1 MSYKSQTVSAIVITH
16 NDAATLE
23 NTLYTLHWVDELVI
37 LDRGST
43 DNTLSIARTF
53 TDKVFFHP
61 SDNLTIL
68 RRDALALGKSDWLFL
83 IEPNEWIEEMLKH
96 EIDGIMLNAQPNVT
110 GYTLSRKLK
119 FQNEWVDVISDVE
132 PSRVLR
138 IVRKGRWKVSDNWHA
153 TVSVDGDVRNLDRPL
168 GYAPYR
174 TVEELFDNVNQRST
188 LAAYKHLEEYGFSSA
203 PQGTLNVWWKTK
215 MAAFKA
221 LVFKGCMSKGFLGF
235 TMAMAYTLETFLRL
249 AKIRMLMTRKA

>member
-1 MSYKSQTVSAIVITH
+1 MTYKSQTVSAIVITF

-43 DNTLSIARTF
+43 DGTLKIARTF

-83 IEPNEWIEEMLKH
+83 IEPNEWVEEMLKH
-96 EIDGIMLNAQPNVT
+96 EIDGLMLNMQPNVNGFT
-110 GYTLSRKLK
+110 VPRKLK
-119 FQNEWVDVISDVE
+119 FQNEWTNLVSDVE
-132 PSRVLR
+132 PPRILR
-138 IVRKGRWKVSDNWHA
+138 LVRKGRWKVSDDWHA
-153 TVSVDGDVRNLDRPL
+153 TLSVEGEVRQLDRPL

-174 TVEELFDNVNQRST
+174 TVEELFASVNQRST
-188 LAAYKHLEEYGFSSA
+188 LAAYRYLEKHGFASA
-203 PQGTLNVWWKTK
+203 PQGAWGVWWQTK
-215 MAAFKA
+215 LAAFKS
-221 LVFKGCMSKGFLGF
+221 LFLKGCISKGYLGF

>member
-1 MSYKSQTVSAIVITH
+1 MTYKSQTVSAIVITY
-16 NDAATLE
+16 NNAATLE

-43 DNTLSIARTF
+43 DGTLNIARTF

-61 SDNLTIL
+61 TDNLTIL

-83 IEPNEWIEEMLKH
+83 IEPNEWVEEMLKH
-96 EIDGIMLNAQPNVT
+96 EIDGIMLNMQPNVNGFT
-110 GYTLSRKLK
+110 VPRKLK
-119 FQNEWVDVISDVE
+119 FQNEWVDLISDAE
-132 PSRVLR
+132 PPRVLR
-138 IVRKGRWKVSDNWHA
+138 LVRKGRCKVSDDWHA
-153 TVSVDGDVRNLDRPL
+153 SLSVEGEVRHLDRPL

-174 TVEELFDNVNQRST
+174 TVEELFASVNQRST
-188 LAAYKHLEEYGFSSA
+188 LAAYQHLEKHGFAST
-203 PQGTLNVWWKTK
+203 PQGTWSVWWQTK
-215 MAAFKA
+215 LAAFKS
-221 LVFKGCMSKGFLGF
+221 LFLKGCITKGYLGF

>member
-1 MSYKSQTVSAIVITH
+1 MAYKSQTVSAIVITH

-23 NTLYTLHWVDELVI
+23 NTLYTLHWVDELIV

-43 DNTLSIARTF
+43 DNTLNIARTF

-83 IEPNEWIEEMLKH
+83 IEPYEWVEEMLKH
-96 EIDGIMLNAQPNVT
+96 EIDGVMLNMQPNVNGFT
-110 GYTLSRKLK
+110 ISRKLK

-132 PSRVLR
+132 PPRALR
-138 IVRKGRWKVSDNWHA
+138 LVRKGRWKVSDNWQA
-153 TVSVDGDVRNLDRPL
+153 TLSVDGDIKNLDRPL

-174 TVEELFDNVNQRST
+174 TVEGLFTDVNQRST
-188 LAAYKHLEEYGFSSA
+188 VAAYKHLEEFGCASV
-203 PQGTLNVWWKTK
+203 PQGIFGMWWKTK
-215 MAAFKA
+215 MAAFRSM
-221 LVFKGCMSKGFLGF
+221 VFKGCMSKGFLGF
-235 TMAMAYTLETFLRL
+235 TMSMAYTLETFLRL
-249 AKIRMLMTRKA
+249 AKMRMLLARKA